1 MSEPEPIDEQKP
13 ESTSGHDSLDELLA
27 EKPTS
32 QKSDIEEKESQVEE
46 EAKVSASE
54 PESGDQTSH
63 LFAVRTTG
71 GQEKIVMRLLET
83 KMRMDREDEE
93 NIKKAKEEGKEIK
106 KIGSGQKR
114 METEEWIRMMK
125 ELIKEKEGEGKEIK
139 INADLKYK
147 NPQTGE
153 WVDLEKDWKMTGDLE
168 NSQYVDEDFPR
179 IGGVQTVLLLDDM
192 KGYVVLEAQD
202 PPSMFNA
209 IQGIRHIRGQ
219 LRGELSYS
227 EIDRYIIKKSTV
239 TELSVDNT
247 VEIIGGP
254 FKGMKATVKR
264 VDQEKEEAV
273 VILLDAPYQLP
284 VTVDANH
291 LKKVLS

>member
-13 ESTSGHDSLDELLA
+13 EPMSGHDSLDELLA
-27 EKPTS
+27 EKPAS

-46 EAKVSASE
+46 EAKVPAVE

-71 GQEKIVMRLLET
+71 GQEKIVMRLLEA
-83 KMRMDREDEE
+83 KMRM
-93 NIKKAKEEGKEIK
+93 
-106 KIGSGQKR
+106 GQ
-114 METEEWIRMMK
+114 I
-125 ELIKEKEGEGKEIK
+125 
-139 INADLKYK
+139 D
-147 NPQTGE
+147 
-153 WVDLEKDWKMTGDLE
+153 
-168 NSQYVDEDFPR
+168 
-179 IGGVQTVLLLDDM
+179 VQSVLLLDDL
-192 KGYVVLEAQD
+192 KGYVVVEAQD

-219 LRGELSYS
+219 LRGELQYN
-227 EIDRYIIKKSTV
+227 EIDKYLIKKSTV

>member
-27 EKPTS
+27 EKPAS
-32 QKSDIEEKESQVEE
+32 QKSDVEEKESQVEE
-46 EAKVSASE
+46 EAKV
-54 PESGDQTSH
+54 PEVDPEYGDQTSH

-83 KMRMDREDEE
+83 KMKM
-93 NIKKAKEEGKEIK
+93 
-106 KIGSGQKR
+106 GQ
-114 METEEWIRMMK
+114 I
-125 ELIKEKEGEGKEIK
+125 
-139 INADLKYK
+139 D
-147 NPQTGE
+147 
-153 WVDLEKDWKMTGDLE
+153 
-168 NSQYVDEDFPR
+168 
-179 IGGVQTVLLLDDM
+179 VQSVLLLDDL
-192 KGYVVLEAQD
+192 KGYVVVEAQD

-219 LRGELSYS
+219 LRGELQYN
-227 EIDRYIIKKSTV
+227 EIDKYLIKKSTV